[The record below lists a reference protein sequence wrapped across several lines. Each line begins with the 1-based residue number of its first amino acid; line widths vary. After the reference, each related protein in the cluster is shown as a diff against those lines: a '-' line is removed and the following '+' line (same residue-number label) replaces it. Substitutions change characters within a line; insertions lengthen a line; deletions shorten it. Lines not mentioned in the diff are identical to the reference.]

1 MANWCQF
8 LYVPC
13 YNVLGVKLDDFLG
26 FLDEECV
33 GQIILKRD
41 WNGYAG
47 FLVIAVLERQCR
59 YKMSV

>member
-1 MANWCQF
+1 M
-8 LYVPC
+8 
-13 YNVLGVKLDDFLG
+13 DDFLG